1 MSQYILKKTGD
12 TEWCA
17 LDKESGVCVLFTE
30 NQYNETNHVVLG
42 KLIRDRVADMGAEEA
57 SAYMAHVAMEI
68 GQWLGRYHGDVLHAD
83 PHGLKYVEGDDHVIV
98 LYRKKKPRF
107 EITIR
112 QTGGRT
118 QLSRQL
124 DEMARELTD
133 GETGEVYAISAE
145 VGRLSLTCRKN
156 GEYDWTLEAEPGA
169 DRKKLASALKKCAAW
184 LRHAM

>member
-1 MSQYILKKTGD
+1 MSRYVLSKTGD

-17 LDKESGVCVLFTE
+17 LDEESGVCVLFAE
-30 NQYNETNHVVLG
+30 HKYNETSHVVPGQLM
-42 KLIRDRVADMGAEEA
+42 RERVSGMGAEEA
-57 SAYMAHVAMEI
+57 AAYVAHVAMEI

-98 LYRKKKPRF
+98 LYRNKAPRF

-112 QTGGRT
+112 QTGGRM

-124 DEMARELTD
+124 DEMAREMTD
-133 GETGEVYAISAE
+133 GGTGEVYAMLAE
-145 VGRLSLTCRKN
+145 SGMLSLTCRKN
-156 GEYDWTLEAEPGA
+156 GEYDWTLDAEDGA

-184 LRHAM
+184 LRHSM